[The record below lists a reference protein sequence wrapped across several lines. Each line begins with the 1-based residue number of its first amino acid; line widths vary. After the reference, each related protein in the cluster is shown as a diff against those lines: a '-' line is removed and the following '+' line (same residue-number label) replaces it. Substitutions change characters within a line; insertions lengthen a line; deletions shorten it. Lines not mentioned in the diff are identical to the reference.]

1 MKDIQELS
9 EPSLQPFYKPKI
21 IPKEFTL
28 KRKTSIVYKTP
39 AERLFSATS
48 GEWASLQEPVI
59 ENTTLHQTIQL
70 REVGLP
76 QTRLVNYKPVTE

>member
-9 EPSLQPFYKPKI
+9 EPSLQPFYKPEI
-21 IPKEFTL
+21 IPKKFTL

-48 GEWASLQEPVI
+48 GQRAMSPRACYRKHNSPLDNPTEGSRPSTDTTGELQTVSE
-59 ENTTLHQTIQL
+59 
-70 REVGLP
+70 
-76 QTRLVNYKPVTE
+76 